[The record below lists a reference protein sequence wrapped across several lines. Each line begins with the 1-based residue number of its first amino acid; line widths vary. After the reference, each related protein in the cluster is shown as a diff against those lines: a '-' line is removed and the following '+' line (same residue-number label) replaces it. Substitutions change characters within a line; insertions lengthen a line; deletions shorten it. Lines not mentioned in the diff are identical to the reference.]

1 MVTIVSLAMNIQRKN
16 PINMMKRDTPI
27 LTAMGMI
34 IITRKRLTVT
44 TMEKN
49 PPSNNIVINMTT
61 QSINMIIRVMDIT
74 IEWKNK
80 IDLNIK

>member
-1 MVTIVSLAMNIQRKN
+1 
-16 PINMMKRDTPI
+16 MMKRDTPI
-27 LTAMGMI
+27 LTVMGI
-34 IITRKRLTVT
+34 IIMRKRLTVT

-49 PPSNNIVINMTT
+49 LPLNKIVINMTT
-61 QSINMIIRVMDIT
+61 QSINMIIRAMDIT

>member
-1 MVTIVSLAMNIQRKN
+1 
-16 PINMMKRDTPI
+16 MMKRDTPI
-27 LTAMGMI
+27 LTVMGI
-34 IITRKRLTVT
+34 IIMRKRLTVT

-49 PPSNNIVINMTT
+49 LPLNKIVINMTT